1 MRPGPRDRDTGRGRR
16 HVSAAPTRRASRTA
30 TLSLVVAAALWGG
43 MYVVSAGTFDRI
55 PPVTLCVAAPRR
67 AGWAC
72 CWSRSAAGSAGAGA
86 AERRVVAA
94 GAVVALTM
102 VLQFQGTSL
111 TGAAEGAILT
121 TTTPAFVLLFGA
133 LLEGERIRRV
143 AWVGVAVA
151 LAGVVVLALRSVG
164 AEAVTSGAVL
174 STDTAG
180 DLLVATASRLTGD
193 LMLVGAAATWA
204 LFSSIGRPLVAA
216 VGAFRAI
223 MQATAVALLLLLPI
237 VPLELAGRTLP
248 PLEPATIGAVLYLGI
263 GSTAIGWSL
272 WYRGYA
278 AAPPAVS
285 AAAFFAQP
293 VVGATLG
300 VLVLGELLGPAFLA
314 GSALIAGRG
323 GGDRPRGGRR
333 PPPRRRLVPRRG
345 AHPVN
350 PPWTRPASAKARR
363 TTEDAGHEEAGGHP
377 GKATAGEG
385 RRG

>member
-1 MRPGPRDRDTGRGRR
+1 MT
-16 HVSAAPTRRASRTA
+16 AAPTRAASRTA
-30 TLSLVVAAALWGG
+30 TLSLVAAAALWGG

-55 PPVTLCVAAPRR
+55 PPITLCVLRLVVGLAVLLVAFRGRIGWGRAP
-67 AGWAC
+67 
-72 CWSRSAAGSAGAGA
+72 S
-86 AERRVVAA
+86 RRVVAA
-94 GAVVALTM
+94 GAVVAVTM

-111 TGAAEGAILT
+111 TGAAEAAILT

-151 LAGVVVLALRSVG
+151 LAGVVVLALRSAG
-164 AEAVTSGAVL
+164 AEAAAGAALTTSAA
-174 STDTAG
+174 D
-180 DLLVATASRLTGD
+180 DLVRATASRLTGD

-223 MQATAVALLLLLPI
+223 TQATAVALLLLLPL
-237 VPLELAGRTLP
+237 VPLELAGQTLP

-300 VLVLGELLGPAFLA
+300 VLVLGEVLGPAFLA
-314 GSALIAGRG
+314 GSALIAAGVVGIGLAAGADHRH
-323 GGDRPRGGRR
+323 DDASSLAEEP
-333 PPPRRRLVPRRG
+333 VP
-345 AHPVN
+345 
-350 PPWTRPASAKARR
+350 
-363 TTEDAGHEEAGGHP
+363 
-377 GKATAGEG
+377 
-385 RRG
+385 

>member
-1 MRPGPRDRDTGRGRR
+1 
-16 HVSAAPTRRASRTA
+16 VSAVSTRRASRNA

-43 MYVVSAGTFDRI
+43 MYVVSAGTFDRV
-55 PPVTLCVAAPRR
+55 PPVTLCVLRLVVGLGVLLVAFRGRIGWGQAPR
-67 AGWAC
+67 
-72 CWSRSAAGSAGAGA
+72 
-86 AERRVVAA
+86 RRVVAA

-121 TTTPAFVLLFGA
+121 TTTPAFVLLFGG

-143 AWVGVAVA
+143 AWIGVLVA
-151 LAGVVVLALRSVG
+151 LAGVVVLALGSVGAGVG
-164 AEAVTSGAVL
+164 AEAALTTGGA
-174 STDTAG
+174 D
-180 DLLVATASRLTGD
+180 DPLVATASRLAGD

-237 VPLELAGRTLP
+237 VPLELAGQTLP

-300 VLVLGELLGPAFLA
+300 VLVLGELLGPAFLV
-314 GSALIAGRG
+314 GSALIAAGVVGIGLAAGADHRH
-323 GGDRPRGGRR
+323 DDASS
-333 PPPRRRLVPRRG
+333 LVEE
-345 AHPVN
+345 PV
-350 PPWTRPASAKARR
+350 P
-363 TTEDAGHEEAGGHP
+363 
-377 GKATAGEG
+377 
-385 RRG
+385 